1 MLEKNYVQQSWS
13 YRSIL
18 IYKDHPPSSADEDL
32 RSVRL
37 PVLLNKRSKNG
48 TLGNPTSKGP
58 EKQNVLKRYGY
69 LKVEIRPVFV

>member
-1 MLEKNYVQQSWS
+1 MLEKNYVQQCWS

-18 IYKDHPPSSADEDL
+18 IDKDHPPSPADEDL

-58 EKQNVLKRYGY
+58 EKQNVLTDMGT
-69 LKVEIRPVFV
+69 